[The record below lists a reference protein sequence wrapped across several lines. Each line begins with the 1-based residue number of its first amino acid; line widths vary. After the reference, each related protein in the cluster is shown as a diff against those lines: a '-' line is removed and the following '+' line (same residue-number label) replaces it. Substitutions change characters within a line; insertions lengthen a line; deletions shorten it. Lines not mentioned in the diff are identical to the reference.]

1 MFLQSGAEITKA
13 KKLAESSFK
22 NTASKFSIQK
32 TKQNKMKSNKSS
44 ESEWPSELEDKRTTS
59 SKAPRKLFLNYNS
72 IPNIISQV

>member
-1 MFLQSGAEITKA
+1 MFLKSGAEITKA

-44 ESEWPSELEDKRTTS
+44 ESEWPSEKTRELLHQKPPE
-59 SKAPRKLFLNYNS
+59 NYF
-72 IPNIISQV
+72 